1 MKKQPTIKN
10 PYYLRM
16 RVRQRNGEWG
26 EWVNRGVGEFT
37 DLETA
42 QRSIRLLMATYP
54 TRDKQIEFKHENRLK
69 DYNGMVTGE
78 PINFRKR

>member
-16 RVRQRNGEWG
+16 RVMQRNGQWG
-26 EWVNRGVGEFT
+26 EWEHKGTGEFT

-42 QRSIRLLMATYP
+42 QRSIRVLMATYP
-54 TRDKQIEFKHENRLK
+54 TRAKQIEFKHQGELK
-69 DYNGMVTGE
+69 DYNGNVTGQ
-78 PINFRKR
+78 PINFEKR